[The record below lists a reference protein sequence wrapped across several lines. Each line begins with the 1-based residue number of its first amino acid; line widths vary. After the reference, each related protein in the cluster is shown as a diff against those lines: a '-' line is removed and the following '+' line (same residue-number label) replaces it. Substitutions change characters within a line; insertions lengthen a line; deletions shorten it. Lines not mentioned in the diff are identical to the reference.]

1 MPMTN
6 DIVASPVSFVTIQEP
21 EEIVYSEEAPT
32 AAGTEHVL
40 RFPTNYNL
48 SPIQVTD
55 ELGNLVW
62 RSPINLNSTGHIL
75 KTTKNK
81 LPFYYVVAPSA
92 INPGAWVVLGA
103 LGSKD
108 FEAQPGLSSLTTT
121 DTVGIDSVLLN
132 ERAPFTLT
140 PAQLSQASVSTFNL
154 NSYSRIR
161 TNFRNTYSRDNDQL
175 DAIEQAIVNF
185 HATFFGI
192 DESGQMLYP
201 ANVYNER
208 GEVTPEGLKRN

>member
-1 MPMTN
+1 M
-6 DIVASPVSFVTIQEP
+6 
-21 EEIVYSEEAPT
+21 
-32 AAGTEHVL
+32 
-40 RFPTNYNL
+40 
-48 SPIQVTD
+48 
-55 ELGNLVW
+55 
-62 RSPINLNSTGHIL
+62 
-75 KTTKNK
+75 
-81 LPFYYVVAPSA
+81 
-92 INPGAWVVLGA
+92 
-103 LGSKD
+103 GSKD

-121 DTVGIDSVLLN
+121 DVIGVDSVLLN

-192 DESGQMLYP
+192 DESGQMTYP
-201 ANVYNER
+201 SNVYNER